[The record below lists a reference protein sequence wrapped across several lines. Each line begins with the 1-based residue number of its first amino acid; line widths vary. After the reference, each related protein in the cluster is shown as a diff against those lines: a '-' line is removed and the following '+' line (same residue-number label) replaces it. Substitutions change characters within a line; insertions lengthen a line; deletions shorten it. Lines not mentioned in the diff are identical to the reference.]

1 MKKTFLSILLL
12 GASILMFG
20 QQDQVLMTINDQPIM
35 ASEFL
40 YIYEKNNQ
48 EGSLDKKTMDEYLDL
63 FINFKLKVTEAIAQ
77 GVDTTAAFK
86 KELAG
91 YRAQATPKYL
101 QDNEAIDSLVVLSY
115 NRMAK
120 IRRAS
125 HIAVQCAPDADEV
138 TVAAAKARIDSIR
151 ERVTVG
157 NHQAVNKGIKV
168 GDTVFIHEDYHHY
181 LTGERMANWVYKT
194 HHIVRQVGGER
205 YPQGILLYGI
215 KSWIPLQS
223 LYSIHPNNTAQEVE
237 DFNEAAVLYSEEP
250 SAKQTRGELGWI
262 QPFRYVYSFED
273 AVYTTP
279 VGEVTPVFRSP
290 YGFHIAKVQGERDFE
305 EVHASHIMKMT
316 PMGDLQRMADA
327 QLAMDSIYNLAI
339 QANADFAAL
348 AQANSEDRGSAM
360 RGGDLGW
367 FGRGAMV
374 QPFEDITFGMEIG
387 QISKP
392 FQTRYGIHISKL
404 HEKRGIQPLDSIRGQ
419 ILRQVQ
425 RDQRMQIAEQSFI
438 DKTRAEYNLPAEMSN
453 EEVKAYADAHL
464 EEKYSELRNLV
475 NEYHDGILLFDV
487 SLREVWDK
495 ASQDVEGLTAF
506 FKANKKNYV
515 WDAPRFKGHII
526 YAKDETSAKVAKQ
539 IIKTADPDSVMSYL
553 NQRVNVDSVLY
564 VKVERGIWTAGKSA
578 AADKYGF
585 KLKDAE
591 YTPKEDFPIV
601 IAVGKVIKAP
611 QVYTDDRAK
620 VVTDYQD
627 FLEKTWVANLREK
640 YSWSI
645 NQEVWNSIKK

>member
-20 QQDQVLMTINDQPIM
+20 QQDQVLMTINNQPIM

-48 EGSLDKKTMDEYLDL
+48 ESSLDKKTMDEYLDL

-77 GVDTTAAFK
+77 GVDTTEAFK

-101 QDNEAIDSLVVLSY
+101 QDKEAIDSLVVLSY

-125 HIAVQCAPDADEV
+125 HIAVQCAPDADEA

-157 NHQAVNKGIKV
+157 IPVKVKKGRKTI
-168 GDTVFIHEDYHHY
+168 TV
-181 LTGERMANWVYKT
+181 
-194 HHIVRQVGGER
+194 
-205 YPQGILLYGI
+205 
-215 KSWIPLQS
+215 
-223 LYSIHPNNTAQEVE
+223 QEAE

-279 VGEVTPVFRSP
+279 VGEVTPVFRRP

-348 AQANSEDRGSAM
+348 AQANSEDRGSAI

-591 YTPKEDFPIV
+591 YTPKEEFPIV